1 MLQVA
6 DCPLLVGWLTQLILT
21 AGHGTWHCHCHST
34 GLSHVLGQKPC
45 CKPWSLEY
53 DCHLAGHPQHSVLSP
68 GSPSSRQARQ
78 KHILSESSGHQQ
90 GLVKAAFS
98 FLGAPFVRKGRQPC
112 LQLTRP
118 RPNMAVRVRATR
130 TESLQPMLAEMIPSQ
145 PNSSFSSWSQ
155 DSTRP

>member
-34 GLSHVLGQKPC
+34 GLSRVLGQKPC

-118 RPNMAVRVRATR
+118 RPNTAVPVRATR
-130 TESLQPMLAEMIPSQ
+130 TGSLQPMLAGMMPSQ